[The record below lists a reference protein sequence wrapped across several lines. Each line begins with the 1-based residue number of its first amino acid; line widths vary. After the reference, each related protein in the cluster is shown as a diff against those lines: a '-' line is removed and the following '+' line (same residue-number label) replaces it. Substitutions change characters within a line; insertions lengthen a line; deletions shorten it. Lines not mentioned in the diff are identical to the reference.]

1 MKHGLVVG
9 GTGMLAKTTIWL
21 ADNGYYVSVLARN
34 RRKMDK
40 LLEQSHKRGQLIQIP
55 VDYKNHEEL
64 KHRLRENFEQN
75 GTPCLVV
82 AWIHSDAVK
91 AREIIIQEVSKTSIP
106 FDLYIILGS
115 SSNREVVRQ
124 NIAVPEHCT
133 LHIVQLG
140 FVVENNGSR
149 WLTHDDIAGGVI
161 EAIKHEK
168 IEQVVGVLEPWSR
181 RP

>member
-21 ADNGYYVSVLARN
+21 ADNGYHVSVLARN
-34 RRKMDK
+34 QRKTDK
-40 LLEQSHKRGQLIQIP
+40 LLEQSRHREQLTP
-55 VDYKNHEEL
+55 VLVDYNNHEVW
-64 KHRLRENFEQN
+64 KQRLRENFERN
-75 GTPCLVV
+75 GNPRLVV
-82 AWIHSDAVK
+82 AWIHSDAEK
-91 AREIIIQEVSKTSIP
+91 ARKIIIQEVSKTSIP

-124 NIAVPEHCT
+124 NTAVPEHCT

-168 IEQVVGVLEPWSR
+168 IEHIVGALEPWNL